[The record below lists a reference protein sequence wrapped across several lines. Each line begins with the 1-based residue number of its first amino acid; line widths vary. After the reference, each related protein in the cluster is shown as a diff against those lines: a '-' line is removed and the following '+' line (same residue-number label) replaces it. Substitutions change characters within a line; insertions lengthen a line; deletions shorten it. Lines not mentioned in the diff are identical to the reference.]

1 MAHKLIGATVRATN
15 RTYGLAPA
23 RPLGDEEIVTKVD
36 SYDSTIYTDKGNCYL
51 LGGYL
56 VMRHAEDVQ

>member
-1 MAHKLIGATVRATN
+1 MAHKLIGATIRATN

-23 RPLGDEEIVTKVD
+23 RPYGDEETVTDVD
-36 SYDSTIYTDKGNCYL
+36 PYDASVKTAEGNSYM

-56 VMRHAEDVQ
+56 VMRLA